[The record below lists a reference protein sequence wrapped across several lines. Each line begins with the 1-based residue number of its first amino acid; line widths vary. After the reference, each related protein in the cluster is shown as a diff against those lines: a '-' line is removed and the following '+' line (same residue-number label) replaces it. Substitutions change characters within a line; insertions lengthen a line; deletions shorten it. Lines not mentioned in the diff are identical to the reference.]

1 MFCRPKL
8 CTCKFF
14 SHGGNP
20 DPSPMETL
28 DLFGFE
34 TRPRLR
40 AKRTSGAPIK
50 NRLKAYLIAI
60 FAKGTRWFTVNFDR
74 LAKSFQCSRRAVEM
88 AVSSIRQSARFI
100 FETVRV
106 GRSFCVRVSD
116 RNPHPSTGVFASQ
129 KRIQNNTARR
139 PAQNFEKFS
148 EAGTART
155 PGGWEKKP
163 TPTKILRLA
172 AWIARHELGKIHRA
186 ASRTLFRTQHAAN
199 FCAEALHAGHG
210 RADVVSSYEYALRS
224 IDSELAHLP
233 PAVRWEPSSLVKL
246 AKRRL
251 ADGMETG
258 KRVAMR
264 WRFLNRPAPVESVE
278 PAPIVPRGTHAPE
291 NSALRRFNLGRALM
305 EAVRHFGD
313 AAPIVQE
320 IRAELAALPQ
330 S

>member
-1 MFCRPKL
+1 
-8 CTCKFF
+8 
-14 SHGGNP
+14 
-20 DPSPMETL
+20 MENYELT
-28 DLFGFE
+28 GFE
-34 TRPRLR
+34 TRPRFR
-40 AKRTSGAPIK
+40 AKRTQGAPVT
-50 NRLKAYLIAI
+50 NRLKAYLLAI
-60 FAKGTRWFTVNFDR
+60 FAKGTRWFSVNFDR

-88 AVSSIRQSARFI
+88 AVSSIRKSARFI
-100 FETVRV
+100 FQTVRV

-116 RNPHPSTGVFASQ
+116 RNPQPYTGVFATQ

-139 PAQNFEKFS
+139 PAQYFEKSS
-148 EAGTART
+148 EAGTVRT

-172 AWIARHELGKIHRA
+172 AWIARNELGRIHRS
-186 ASRTLFRTQHAAN
+186 ASRTLFRTAHAAN
-199 FCAEALHAGHG
+199 YCAEALHAGHG

-224 IDSELAHLP
+224 VDSELAHLP

-251 ADGMETG
+251 SDGMTAG
-258 KRVAMR
+258 ARVAAR

-278 PAPIVPRGTHAPE
+278 PAPIVPRGTYAPE

-305 EAVRHFGD
+305 EAVRHFGE
-313 AAPIVQE
+313 AAAITKE

>member
-1 MFCRPKL
+1 MR
-8 CTCKFF
+8 
-14 SHGGNP
+14 NP
-20 DPSPMETL
+20 
-28 DLFGFE
+28 DLFGYE
-34 TRPRLR
+34 TAPRRR
-40 AKRTSGAPIK
+40 AKRTQGAPIK
-50 NRLKAYLIAI
+50 NRLKAYLLVI
-60 FAKGTRWFTVNFDR
+60 FQKGTRWFSVNFDR

-88 AVSSIRQSARFI
+88 AVAEVRESGRFI
-100 FETVRV
+100 FQTVRV

-116 RNPHPSTGVFASQ
+116 RNPQPLTGVFSYGK
-129 KRIQNNTARR
+129 KRIQSNTARR

-148 EAGTART
+148 ESGTART

-172 AWIARHELGKIHRA
+172 AWIARHELGKIHRK

-210 RADVVSSYEYALRS
+210 RADVVSSYEYALNS

-251 ADGMETG
+251 ADGMTNAA
-258 KRVAMR
+258 RVAAR

-278 PAPIVPRGTHAPE
+278 PAPIVPRGTDRPE
-291 NSALRRFNLGRALM
+291 NSALRRFNLGRALF
-305 EAVRHFGD
+305 EAVRHFGES
-313 AAPIVQE
+313 APIVHE